1 MLAGERLSQVKS
13 LSEGLQIQE
22 SESDLTFISHILL
35 LKSAA
40 VLYE

>member
-13 LSEGLQIQE
+13 PSEGLQIQ
-22 SESDLTFISHILL
+22 ESDLTFISHILL